1 MEAIKDIRK
10 EQPKKRV
17 YGSPRM
23 VVELNDKGLPCGRNR
38 VARIMKNNGVKARIK
53 RKFKQTTV
61 SCHDN
66 PVAPNLLDQKF
77 DSDAPDK
84 VYAADITFIWTT
96 EGWLYLAIVL
106 DLFSRM
112 VIGWTVSS
120 RITNDL
126 VADALNKAISS
137 RKPKK
142 GLIVHSDR
150 GSQYTGYEYRKLL
163 AKHGFIQSMSGAGN
177 CYDNAV
183 AESFFHTIKTESV
196 SFEKYQTRAQAKT
209 SLFDYIELFYNRERR
224 HSKLG
229 YLSPWNYEQKNSLP
243 ETDSPSADKPT
254 NLVSVF
260 SG

>member
-1 MEAIKDIRK
+1 METIKDIR
-10 EQPKKRV
+10 EGQPKKQV

-23 VVELNDKGLPCGRNR
+23 AIEVKDQGLLCGKNR
-38 VARIMKNNGVKARIK
+38 IARIMKDNGIKARIK
-53 RKFKQTTV
+53 RKFKQTTN

-66 PVAPNLLDQKF
+66 PIAPNLLGQEF
-77 DSDAPDK
+77 DVDAPDK
-84 VYAADITFIWTT
+84 VYATDITFIWTT
-96 EGWLYLAIVL
+96 EGWLYLAVVL

-120 RITNDL
+120 RITDEL
-126 VADALNKAISS
+126 VVGALNKAISA
-137 RKPKK
+137 RKPKE
-142 GLIVHSDR
+142 GLVVHSDR

-163 AKHGFIQSMSGAGN
+163 SKHGFIQSMSGAGN

-229 YLSPWNYEQKNSLP
+229 YLSPWKYEQKNSK
-243 ETDSPSADKPT
+243 AA